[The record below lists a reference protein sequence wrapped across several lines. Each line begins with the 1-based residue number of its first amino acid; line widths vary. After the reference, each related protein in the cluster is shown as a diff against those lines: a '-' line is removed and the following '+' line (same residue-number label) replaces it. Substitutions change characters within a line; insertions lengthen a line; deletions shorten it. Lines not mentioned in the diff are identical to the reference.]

1 LPCSSLLQLLQQQ
14 LRQLHQQLQ
23 QLQQQQPSSRTRSPA
38 VRFPLAE
45 PIDLMISAHLLC
57 DMGMHLS

>member
-1 LPCSSLLQLLQQQ
+1 LPCSSLLQLLQ
-14 LRQLHQQLQ
+14 Q

-38 VRFPLAE
+38 VRLPLAE

-57 DMGMHLS
+57 DMGMHLR